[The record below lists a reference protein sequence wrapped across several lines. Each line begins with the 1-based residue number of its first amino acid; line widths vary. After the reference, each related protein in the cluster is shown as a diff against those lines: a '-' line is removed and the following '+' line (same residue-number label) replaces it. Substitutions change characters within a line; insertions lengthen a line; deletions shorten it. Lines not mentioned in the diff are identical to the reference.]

1 MSNESEEIK
10 LGKLYLIK
18 TMVQDL
24 IKLLG
29 PETTVQSAKDMFPL
43 IRMIDALIDIYGE
56 HATLAE
62 VENSEAL
69 ADLQEERN
77 LKIAQKVIK
86 LPEGKPATI
95 LNVMHT
101 LINMGFP
108 DLSIKEFREHYLT
121 SSNGV
126 PDFITTRPLKL
137 IEDLVIK
144 HGQAASVREV
154 YYREIEDF

>member
-1 MSNESEEIK
+1 MK

-56 HATLAE
+56 HATLYE

-69 ADLQEERN
+69 ADLLDDSN
-77 LKIAQKVIK
+77 LKLAQKVIK
-86 LPEGKPATI
+86 IPDSKPATI

-101 LINMGFP
+101 LINMGFESLP
-108 DLSIKEFREHYLT
+108 IKEFRDYYV
-121 SSNGV
+121 SSTAGV
-126 PDFITTRPLKL
+126 PDFITTRPLKS
-137 IEDLVIK
+137 IDSLVVK
-144 HGQAASVREV
+144 YGEESSLREV
-154 YYREIEDF
+154 YYREAEDF

>member
-1 MSNESEEIK
+1 MDSDSEEIK

-56 HATLAE
+56 HTTLSE
-62 VENSEAL
+62 VESSEAL
-69 ADLQEERN
+69 SDLLDESN
-77 LKIAQKVIK
+77 LKLAQKVIK
-86 LPEGKPATI
+86 IPDSKPATI

-101 LINMGFP
+101 LINMGFAT
-108 DLSIKEFREHYLT
+108 LSLKDFKEYYLNST
-121 SSNGV
+121 NGV
-126 PDFITTRPLKL
+126 PDFITARPLKS
-137 IEDLVIK
+137 IESLVK
-144 HGQAASVREV
+144 KYDESSTLREV
-154 YYREIEDF
+154 YYREAEDF